1 MLRVA
6 TIVDDTCA
14 EGPGRRW
21 ALWVQGCSI
30 RCAGCCNPEMFDQRS
45 GLPVALDELAARIAA
60 ARARGVE
67 GVTFLGGEPFEQAG
81 GLAVLARHAR
91 QLAMTVMVFSG
102 YTLDQLQARGDA
114 AELLGLTDLLVDGPY
129 DRTQPEPRP
138 PVGRRWIGSA
148 NQRMHF
154 LTAAY
159 AADDPGM
166 REANTIEIRLSNGT
180 LQINGWPSADR
191 IVGRRRASDLRGE
204 VAGGGDS
211 DDGGGGDRRE

>member
-30 RCAGCCNPEMFDQRS
+30 RCAACCNPEMFDGRRGQPAAP
-45 GLPVALDELAARIAA
+45 GELCARISA

-67 GVTFLGGEPFEQAG
+67 GVTFLGGEPFEQAA
-81 GLAVLARHAR
+81 GLAELARHAR
-91 QLAMTVMVFSG
+91 ALGMTVMVFSG
-102 YTLDQLQARGDA
+102 YTLGELRARGDA
-114 AELLGLTDLLVDGPY
+114 PELLALTDLLVDGPY
-129 DRTQPEPRP
+129 DRTRPEPSP

-148 NQRMHF
+148 NQVMHH

-159 AADDPGM
+159 AVDDPRM
-166 REANTIEIRLSNGT
+166 REANTIEIRLSRAA
-180 LQINGWPSADR
+180 LQINGWPTADR
-191 IVGRRRASDLRGE
+191 LVGNPRD
-204 VAGGGDS
+204 
-211 DDGGGGDRRE
+211 